1 MLPTK
6 LAILYLYYNV
16 HFYIGKSASV
26 YVVYG
31 CTQKSLYQLIFHF
44 HIAEI
49 EISTVEGKGVFEM
62 FKSIFNINNFLN
74 AWRTLL
80 KKRDGHKRL
89 YIILLILAF
98 ELEIFLR

>member
-1 MLPTK
+1 MHTK
-6 LAILYLYYNV
+6 ITISIHVL
-16 HFYIGKSASV
+16 FY
-26 YVVYG
+26 
-31 CTQKSLYQLIFHF
+31 F

-49 EISTVEGKGVFEM
+49 EISNIEGKGVFEV

-80 KKRDGHKRL
+80 RKRDGHKRL